1 MLILVIIVAIPVTL
15 GAVLAVW
22 VPALAP
28 APPLFAFLAI
38 IIVMISLVI
47 IMAVVAYVLIMAVVF
62 AVPFCRAEGEEP
74 HDEQQ
79 PFCHV

>member
-1 MLILVIIVAIPVTL
+1 M
-15 GAVLAVW
+15 GAG
-22 VPALAP
+22 PCSCT
-28 APPLFAFLAI
+28 PLFAFLAI

-47 IMAVVAYVLIMAVVF
+47 IMAMVANVLIMAVVF

-79 PFCHV
+79 AFCHV

>member
-1 MLILVIIVAIPVTL
+1 MLILVIIVAISVTL

-28 APPLFAFLAI
+28 APPLWAFPAI
-38 IIVMISLVI
+38 IIVMVALVI
-47 IMAVVAYVLIMAVVF
+47 IVVMVANVVVMVVVF

-79 PFCHV
+79 AFCHI